1 MNTSVI
7 NGYTHNQ
14 NPKFMTIVNVHTY
27 SGSKGVTKKIKDH
40 DVSMGFVEE
49 YLMKGRKT
57 QELHPK
63 KKKTNQI

>member
-7 NGYTHNQ
+7 NGYHQNQ
-14 NPKFMTIVNVHTY
+14 KFTTIVNVNTY
-27 SGSKGVTKKIKDH
+27 SGSKGISKKVKEH

-57 QELHPK
+57 Q
-63 KKKTNQI
+63 